1 MPRPLR
7 SILRPRARRAVAPLA
22 AAAVALAVLAP
33 PAGAQTFKN
42 RELFEKSL
50 EVARRAV
57 DQYGVWDEPAEVRRL
72 SDIGYRVAQEARYD
86 GYPLTFHL
94 IDMPEPNAFALP
106 GGQIFVT
113 RGMVELGLDD
123 DMLAALLG
131 HEIGHVALDHHM
143 KMQRRATLMNLLGQ
157 ALLVG
162 VIIGADDSPRSRA
175 DDPGARWDPDV
186 RNQRG
191 ETIQGAA
198 ATSLI
203 ISELLLRSF
212 SREHEDQS
220 DAEGQ
225 RWAAAAGFDP
235 QGANRL
241 FALMQ
246 SRLPQSKKYG
256 YWRTHPFFD
265 ERVRSGGARAA
276 LLKRDETPA
285 DADRFR
291 QRTQA
296 ALLGWS
302 DGVAVIDEDG
312 YHDEV
317 GKVSAATVRFVEEE
331 ALAAWP
337 RGGAAERIRQTRL
350 DRRRT
355 LEMGRPPLERDYGAL
370 LAAWDRQIEEV
381 AALEPEAA
389 FLENLRQQR
398 NGLAEQVAGLYEG
411 AQEVLAGGVFETGFL
426 ERFLSNWPDAAET
439 AKVALLLGDARARL
453 GDQQGAVESYLR
465 VVDEAPES
473 PEAERAGRGLRVLA
487 PRLDQLAALA
497 RLAGQERDPELA
509 ALAAARL
516 AEAAGRFEEIGNGAE
531 LLDRFPEAA
540 VAPAVAERMNVLAD
554 KLYGEVILYQAIG
567 DHVKAVERINK
578 ILTHAPL
585 SPAAE
590 LLRDRAVLEA

>member
-1 MPRPLR
+1 MTSRSPARPIRRR
-7 SILRPRARRAVAPLA
+7 SLTAHFA
-22 AAAVALAVLAP
+22 AAAVALAALAP
-33 PAGAQTFKN
+33 AAGAQTIKS
-42 RELFEKSL
+42 RELYEKSL

-57 DQYGVWDEPAEVRRL
+57 EQYGVWDEPAEARRL
-72 SDIGYRVAQEARYD
+72 ADIGYRLARASRYD

-113 RGMVELGLDD
+113 RGMLELGLDD

-131 HEIGHVALDHHM
+131 HEIGHVALDHHS
-143 KMQRRATLMNLLGQ
+143 KMQRRSTLMNVLGQ

-162 VIIGADDSPRSRA
+162 VLIGADDSRPARE
-175 DDPGARWDPDV
+175 DDPGARWDPEV
-186 RNQRG
+186 RGQRG
-191 ETIQGAA
+191 EMIQGAA
-198 ATSLI
+198 VTSLI

-225 RWAAAAGFDP
+225 RWAASAGFDP
-235 QGANRL
+235 EGANRL

-246 SRLPQSKKYG
+246 SRLPQSKEYG

-265 ERVRSGGARAA
+265 ERVRAGAARAA
-276 LLKRDETPA
+276 LLKRDATPH
-285 DADRFR
+285 DADSLR

-296 ALLGWS
+296 TLLTWL
-302 DGVAVIDEDG
+302 DGVAVMDEDG

-317 GKVSAATVRFVEEE
+317 GKVSATTVRFVEVE

-337 RGGAAERIRQTRL
+337 LGGAAERIRQTRL
-350 DRRRT
+350 DRLRS
-355 LEMGRPPLERDYGAL
+355 LEMARPPVERDYGAL
-370 LAAWDRQIEEV
+370 LAAWDRQIEDV
-381 AALEPEAA
+381 ALADPETPY
-389 FLENLRQQR
+389 LDNLRQQR
-398 NGLAEQVAGLYEG
+398 GGLAEQAAGLYE
-411 AQEVLAGGVFETGFL
+411 AAREVLAGGVFETGFL
-426 ERFLSNWPDAAET
+426 ERFLSNWPQAAE
-439 AKVALLLGDARARL
+439 APRVALLLGDARARL

-465 VVDEAPES
+465 VVEEAPES
-473 PEAERAGRGLRVLA
+473 AEAERAHRGLKVLA
-487 PRLDQLAALA
+487 PQLDRLSALVRLA
-497 RLAGQERDPELA
+497 RQDRDPELA
-509 ALAAARL
+509 ALAATRL
-516 AEAAGRFEEIGNGAE
+516 GEAAGRFQEIGDGAE
-531 LLDRFPEAA
+531 LLDRFPDAE

-554 KLYGEVILYQAIG
+554 KLYAEVVLYQAIG

-590 LLRDRAVLEA
+590 LLRDRAVVAA

>member
-1 MPRPLR
+1 MTSRSLTRTLAFFTAPL
-7 SILRPRARRAVAPLA
+7 LA
-22 AAAVALAVLAP
+22 AAVVLAALAPA
-33 PAGAQTFKN
+33 AGAQTIKN
-42 RELFEKSL
+42 RDLYEKSL
-50 EVARRAV
+50 EVARRALE
-57 DQYGVWDEPAEVRRL
+57 QYGVWDEPAEARRVA
-72 SDIGYRVAQEARYD
+72 DVGYRLARASRYD
-86 GYPLTFHL
+86 GYPLTFHV

-113 RGMVELGLDD
+113 RGMLELGLDD

-131 HEIGHVALDHHM
+131 HEIGHVALDHHS

-162 VIIGADDSPRSRA
+162 VIIGADDGPKARP
-175 DDPGARWDPDV
+175 DDPGARWDPEV

-191 ETIQGAA
+191 EMIQGAA

-225 RWAAAAGFDP
+225 RWAAGAGFDP
-235 QGANRL
+235 AGASRL

-265 ERVRSGGARAA
+265 ERVRAGGARAA
-276 LLKRDETPA
+276 LLKRDDTPR
-285 DADRFR
+285 DADPLR

-296 ALLGWS
+296 TLLTWAE
-302 DGVAVIDEDG
+302 GVSVIDEDG
-312 YHDEV
+312 YHEDV
-317 GKVSAATVRFVEEE
+317 GKVSAATLRFVEVE

-350 DRRRT
+350 DRQRS
-355 LEMGRPPLERDYGAL
+355 LEMARPVVERDYGAL
-370 LAAWDRQIEEV
+370 LAAWDRQIEEI
-381 AALEPEAA
+381 AAVDPETPY
-389 FLENLRQQR
+389 LENLRQQR
-398 NGLAEQVAGLYEG
+398 AGLAEQAAGLYDS
-411 AQEVLAGGVFETGFL
+411 ARQVLADGVFETRFL
-426 ERFLSNWPDAAET
+426 ERFLSNWPEAAE
-439 AKVALLLGDARARL
+439 APKVALLLGDARARL

-465 VVDEAPES
+465 VVAEAPGS
-473 PEAERAGRGLRVLA
+473 PEAERAHRGLKVLA
-487 PRLDQLAALA
+487 PRLDQLSALA
-497 RLAGQERDPELA
+497 RLARQDRDPELA
-509 ALAAARL
+509 ALAATRL
-516 AEAAGRFEEIGNGAE
+516 GEAAGRFQEIGDGAE
-531 LLDRFPEAA
+531 LLDRFPDSA

-554 KLYGEVILYQAIG
+554 KLYAEVVLYQAIG
-567 DHVKAVERINK
+567 EHVKAVERINK

-585 SPAAE
+585 SPAAD
-590 LLRDRAVLEA
+590 LLRDRAVLSA